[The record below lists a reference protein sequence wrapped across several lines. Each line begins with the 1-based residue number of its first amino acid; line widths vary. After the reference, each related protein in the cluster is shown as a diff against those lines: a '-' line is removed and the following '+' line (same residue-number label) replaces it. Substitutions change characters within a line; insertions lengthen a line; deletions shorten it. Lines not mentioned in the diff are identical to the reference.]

1 MKKEKKGR
9 KKRDLLYEINCFK
22 GGGGGGYI
30 LMSGR

>member
-22 GGGGGGYI
+22 GGGGGDTF
-30 LMSGR
+30 